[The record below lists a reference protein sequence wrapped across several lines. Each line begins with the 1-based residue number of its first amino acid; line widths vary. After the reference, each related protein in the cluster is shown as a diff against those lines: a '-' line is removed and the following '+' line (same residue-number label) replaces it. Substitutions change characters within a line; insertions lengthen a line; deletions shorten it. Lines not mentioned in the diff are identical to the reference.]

1 MEGEFPALM
10 STSDKFQIC
19 MKGNQVENICERLAD
34 EYHKQ
39 QPMSNQTL
47 LHNRFKALK
56 LAMLRLPMTEA
67 TDFKAADIY
76 ADLIL
81 TSIQVWPF
89 FRKKRQIND
98 TLLQT

>member
-1 MEGEFPALM
+1 M
-10 STSDKFQIC
+10 STTSDKFQIC

-81 TSIQVWPF
+81 TSIQVWPLTEF
-89 FRKKRQIND
+89 LSVLLFLRKNAKSM
-98 TLLQT
+98 TL